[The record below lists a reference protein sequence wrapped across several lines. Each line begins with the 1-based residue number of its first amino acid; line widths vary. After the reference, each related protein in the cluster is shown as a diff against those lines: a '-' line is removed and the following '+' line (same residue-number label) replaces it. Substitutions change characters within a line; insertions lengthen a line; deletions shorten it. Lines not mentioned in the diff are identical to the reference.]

1 LSSNTNTLLLA
12 TESYETDRMLDY
24 SENLELLMD
33 YRMGFPCDDDFTEY
47 ELIAM
52 MAGLMIDGLSF
63 CNANLML
70 FLLILL

>member
-1 LSSNTNTLLLA
+1 
-12 TESYETDRMLDY
+12 MLDY